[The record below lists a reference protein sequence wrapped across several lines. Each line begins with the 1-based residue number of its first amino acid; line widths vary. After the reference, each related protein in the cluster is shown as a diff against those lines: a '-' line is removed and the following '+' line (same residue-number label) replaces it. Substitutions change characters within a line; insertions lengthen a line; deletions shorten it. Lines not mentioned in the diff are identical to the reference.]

1 MSKKTTIEQLKY
13 NPYLFF
19 QSLQQNREIITKLGK
34 QKYQGKN
41 PLIVRLDPTDASDA
55 RLRVLYTIPIIACH
69 IDHLHGN
76 VGGRNFFHIHELQKR
91 IGSERNLGLKVSTTS
106 YARDPP
112 KKEVELPPPSGP
124 PRQQWAD
131 PSDEPLPTSKELYE
145 M

>member
-1 MSKKTTIEQLKY
+1 MSKKTTIEQPKY

-55 RLRVLYTIPIIACH
+55 RLRVLYTTIIACH

-76 VGGRNFFHIHELQKR
+76 VGGRNFFTQKR

-124 PRQQWAD
+124 PRQRWAD